1 VLAWFRRIQDRPS
14 YKVEVMDWM
23 KPEELPEMRNA
34 GTRNKARIAEFRD
47 HYRNNDFG
55 AKVY

>member
-1 VLAWFRRIQDRPS
+1 
-14 YKVEVMDWM
+14 
-23 KPEELPEMRNA
+23 MRNA